1 MKKSKIAI
9 IVLMLLSLVVSG
21 ISLAFLD
28 DIIPTHFG
36 VDGNPDQY
44 GSKYFI
50 LMFSG
55 IIVIIGT
62 AMLIVANHKRF
73 SDNYKKY
80 LLIIGVLIESIL
92 LILLGLFIISGLIY
106 KENNEPLNI
115 SKIILPLMGVM
126 FIIMGNY
133 MPKIEKNRTL
143 GFRTKWSLYNEATWQ
158 KTHRFTGY
166 AGMISGLLLIIV
178 SFFFKDIINFIVFA
192 FILVVFV
199 SSTTIASYI
208 YYKEEKKEGR

>member
-1 MKKSKIAI
+1 MKKSKVAI

-55 IIVIIGT
+55 IMVIIGT

-143 GFRTKWSLYNEATWQ
+143 GFKTKWSLHNEVTWA
-158 KTHRFTGY
+158 KTHRFCGFAMVI
-166 AGMISGLLLIIV
+166 AGLISMAV
-178 SFFFKDIINFIVFA
+178 SFIFSEEVCFIILMSVL
-192 FILVVFV
+192 LVTFV
-199 SSTTIASYI
+199 STFVYSYKV
-208 YYKEEKKEGR
+208 YKEEKAKE

>member
-55 IIVIIGT
+55 IMAIIGT
-62 AMLIVANHKRF
+62 AMLIVANRKRF

-92 LILLGLFIISGLIY
+92 LILLGLFIIIGLIY

-133 MPKIEKNRTL
+133 MPKIEK
-143 GFRTKWSLYNEATWQ
+143 K
-158 KTHRFTGY
+158 
-166 AGMISGLLLIIV
+166 
-178 SFFFKDIINFIVFA
+178 
-192 FILVVFV
+192 
-199 SSTTIASYI
+199 
-208 YYKEEKKEGR
+208 